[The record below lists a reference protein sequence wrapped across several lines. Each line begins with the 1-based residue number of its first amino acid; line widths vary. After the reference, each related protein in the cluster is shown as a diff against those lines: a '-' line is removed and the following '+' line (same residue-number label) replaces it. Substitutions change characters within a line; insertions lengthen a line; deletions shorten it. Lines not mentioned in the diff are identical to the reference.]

1 MLSPTGAIIGRGL
14 GDSVALITDGRFS
27 GGSHGFVVGHV
38 SPEAAVGGPL
48 AFVNSGDD
56 ITIDAERRE
65 MTLHVSA
72 AEMKRRNKLWSAPK
86 PYARRGALAKY
97 SKSVSS
103 ASLGAVTD
111 LE

>member
-1 MLSPTGAIIGRGL
+1 
-14 GDSVALITDGRFS
+14 
-27 GGSHGFVVGHV
+27 
-38 SPEAAVGGPL
+38 
-48 AFVNSGDD
+48 
-56 ITIDAERRE
+56 

-72 AEMKRRNKLWSAPK
+72 AEMKRRSRVWTAPK
-86 PYARRGALAKY
+86 PFARRGALAKY